1 MMKKTGIILS
11 AALAAGLAFSALFV
25 SCGSSSADGVD
36 PAITK
41 GIQQWNK
48 ITPKDAVD
56 PWNGISDAAVK
67 AKYLNYVELY
77 KAGHEA
83 LESTDSM
90 KASQETKLLNACNTA
105 LDKFTAID
113 DSQLKLPPN
122 DCEKG
127 ANLSADR
134 INKLLES
141 NKITAAKTMHQKS
154 VSVYGTNDALTAAGK
169 EIDVVSGIYSKSQ
182 TLSGEGAK
190 AAAVEG
196 FEAKVAAYD
205 DAIAKYK
212 TAESEVDSLASKSG
226 VAGKS
231 AVSKNINKL
240 KSDRQ
245 NLESERAS
253 VIREKA
259 YEYKDK
265 IGEEFA
271 RELTTGTGKKG
282 AITSYDI
289 RNHYNSIQS
298 NIDKIYGELTAFAAQ
313 YPKDVGQDVL
323 SDIDA
328 QRKDLKNKIAQINR
342 EIANEEE
349 IKSRGNTVMPLMI
362 GLFNPDPK
370 STAESKK
377 SRPAKFSS
385 AKQKD
390 TDYWWGMVSIPSGQM
405 NDLVI
410 TLKDNRTVHVYNQ
423 NTHSGKDIKK
433 KNLQDLVSKAN
444 KIGNSWPVMNVG
456 KALNGGSNYYFS
468 IEEGKTNTYAGE
480 VVIYSS
486 FVTRSR

>member
-1 MMKKTGIILS
+1 MMKKTGIVLS
-11 AALAAGLAFSALFV
+11 AFAASVFALAGLFV
-25 SCGSSSADGVD
+25 SCGTTSKDGVD

-41 GIQQWNK
+41 GIEAWNK
-48 ITPKDAVD
+48 ITPEDASD

-67 AKYLNYVELY
+67 AKYLNYVTLY
-77 KAGHEA
+77 KAGA
-83 LESTDSM
+83 DAIESTESM
-90 KASQETKLLNACNTA
+90 KASQENKLLSACNTA

-113 DSQLKLPPN
+113 DSQLKLPE
-122 DCEKG
+122 DICEKG
-127 ANLSADR
+127 SNLSAGR
-134 INKLLES
+134 INKLLEA

-154 VSVYGTNDALTAAGK
+154 VSVYGSSPVLTTAGK
-169 EIDVVSGIYSKSQ
+169 EIDVVNAIYAKTSA
-182 TLSGEGAK
+182 LSGEGAK

-196 FEAKVAAYD
+196 FEAQVAAYD
-205 DAIAKYK
+205 DAIGKYVA
-212 TAESEVDSLASKSG
+212 AESELSASASKAG
-226 VAGKS
+226 VADMS
-231 AVSKNINKL
+231 AVLKNIKNL
-240 KSDRQ
+240 KSTRQ

-253 VIREKA
+253 IIREKA
-259 YEYKDK
+259 YGYKDK

-271 RELTTGTGKKG
+271 RQPGAGTGKNG
-282 AITSYDI
+282 ALTSYDI

-298 NIDKIYGELTAFAAQ
+298 NIDSIYSELTAFSAK
-313 YPKDVGQDVL
+313 YPKEVGQDVL

-328 QRKDLKNKIAQINR
+328 QRRDLKVKIAQINR

-385 AKQKD
+385 TKQKK
-390 TDYWWGMVSIPSGQM
+390 TDYWWGMVSIQPGQM

-433 KNLQDLVSKAN
+433 KNLEDLVSKAN
-444 KIGNSWPVMNVG
+444 KVGNSWPVMNVG
-456 KALNGGSNYYFS
+456 KMLNGGTNYYFS
-468 IEEGKTNTYAGE
+468 IDEGKTNTYSGE